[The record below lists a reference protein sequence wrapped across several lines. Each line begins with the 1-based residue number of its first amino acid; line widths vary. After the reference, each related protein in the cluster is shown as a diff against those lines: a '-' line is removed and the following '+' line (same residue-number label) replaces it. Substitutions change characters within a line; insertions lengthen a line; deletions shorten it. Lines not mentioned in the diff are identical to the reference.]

1 MKILLIGDSITDMCR
16 ARNEVGTAQSF
27 GTGYAFLVESEL
39 AKKCPTEHQ
48 VINRG
53 IGGNRIVDIY
63 ARIKNDCWNLSPDL
77 ISILIGINDL
87 WHDIALDNGV
97 ETQRFEKIYRMYIE
111 ETKKVL
117 PDVKFVLLEPFVLEG
132 SATKDKYEEFL
143 HIKEYA
149 KITKKL
155 AEEYGLVFVP
165 LQERFNELA
174 EKYGADY
181 YLVDGVHPTVAGARV
196 IADAYL
202 NALKENFNI

>member
-1 MKILLIGDSITDMCR
+1 MKILLMGDSITDMCR

-39 AKKCPTEHQ
+39 AKKYPTEHQ

-63 ARIKNDCWNLSPDL
+63 ARIKTDCWNLSPDL

-97 ETQRFEKIYRMYIE
+97 EAQRFEKIYKMYIE
-111 ETKKVL
+111 DTKKVL
-117 PDVKFVLLEPFVLEG
+117 PNVKFILLEPFVLEG
-132 SATKDKYEEFL
+132 SATKEKYEEFL
-143 HIKEYA
+143 RIKEYA